1 MQQNFTQE
9 DVILYIYNELDPEK
23 KSAIELAIATDPEL
37 LVFFQESLLML
48 NQLDKIDFEIIF
60 VTAHDAYAIR
70 AFKYSAVDYLLKPI
84 DLDELDTAI
93 KRLEQKR
100 SLSIPSM
107 DNLQFLILLKIT
119 QYQYIIQ

>member
-48 NQLDKIDFEIIF
+48 NQLDKIQDEPAGTVINILNEESRSNSLEI
-60 VTAHDAYAIR
+60 H
-70 AFKYSAVDYLLKPI
+70 
-84 DLDELDTAI
+84 
-93 KRLEQKR
+93 
-100 SLSIPSM
+100 
-107 DNLQFLILLKIT
+107 
-119 QYQYIIQ
+119 